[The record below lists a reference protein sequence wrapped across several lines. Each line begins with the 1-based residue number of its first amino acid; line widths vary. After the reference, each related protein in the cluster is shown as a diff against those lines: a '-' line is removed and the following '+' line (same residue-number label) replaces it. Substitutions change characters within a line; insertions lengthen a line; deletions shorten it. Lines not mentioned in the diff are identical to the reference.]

1 MTSKT
6 AVTTFSAHGD
16 DCSTDN
22 SAAITET
29 TPSKTSTD
37 SLNSNVTLVPQDKT
51 ATEQEPTALGKN
63 THNKTV
69 NSTHDTDEKN
79 PSEIICVVAVS
90 ILELHANRPL
100 HYIDFMFKKLFTIP
114 LFWGGGRKHNI
125 DTATF
130 DTHPLLVLFLR
141 TGLTSF
147 LLLAVLITPFQSFMS
162 MIETSSL

>member
-22 SAAITET
+22 SAAVTET

-37 SLNSNVTLVPQDKT
+37 SLNSKVTLVPQDKT
-51 ATEQEPTALGKN
+51 ATEHEPTALGKN

-100 HYIDFMFKKLFTIP
+100 HYIDFMFKKLFTVP
-114 LFWGGGRKHNI
+114 LFLGWWK
-125 DTATF
+125 
-130 DTHPLLVLFLR
+130 
-141 TGLTSF
+141 
-147 LLLAVLITPFQSFMS
+147 
-162 MIETSSL
+162 ETQH